1 MINSKSVKTWIFI
14 LAHTRKN
21 HPKLLGRRKRSK
33 IIALQFLGKEILSV
47 GKESFGVHTF

>member
-21 HPKLLGRRKRSK
+21 HPKLLRRRRSQ
-33 IIALQFLGKEILSV
+33 IIALQFLGKEILSD
-47 GKESFGVHTF
+47 GKESFGVYTF